1 MKSVTYKYL
10 FLLAWYSFS
19 LSFVIAQNEPIT
31 TGKSSFLMPTDTSK
45 KNSHLYVLVDSNKLA
60 NRLLFYPITFSSY
73 NDETEHKLVSQNNQ
87 MRDFNKHLYLFFL
100 VFILLLIVFS
110 RFFPYQFKLQL
121 FGFFNRSD
129 QREMLAGSTGWIEG
143 EKIFPLL
150 VTVLFIATWIVQPL
164 LNLWVFETAHLIV
177 VLVSFF
183 LLLIIFLLNR
193 LFQIIFSHI
202 LAFEFAMEY
211 FTKSSFNSLFI
222 LALIGFPLFTIFH
235 SLAPY
240 EYFISPFN
248 TLLIIGMLYIIRSI
262 KSILTCLRFELR
274 QIIYLIIYLCAFE
287 IPILIIGLKWV
298 SEKVII

>member
-1 MKSVTYKYL
+1 MKGVTYKYMLLFVGYFLSL
-10 FLLAWYSFS
+10 FL
-19 LSFVIAQNEPIT
+19 VNAQNEPIPT
-31 TGKSSFLMPTDTSK
+31 VKNSFVMPDTAK
-45 KNSHLYVLVDSNKLA
+45 KNPLLYVLVDSNKLA
-60 NRLLFYPITFSSY
+60 NRLLFYPVTFAD
-73 NDETEHKLVSQNNQ
+73 NNEEETHDLKPQNIQ
-87 MRDFNKHLYLFFL
+87 MRELNKHLYLFFM

-150 VTVLFIATWIVQPL
+150 VTILFIATWIVQPL
-164 LNLWVFETAHLIV
+164 LNIWVFETAYLIV
-177 VLVSFF
+177 IFVSFF
-183 LLLIIFLLNR
+183 ILLIIFLLNR
-193 LFQIIFSHI
+193 LFQIIFSYV

-222 LALIGFPLFTIFH
+222 LAIIGFPLFTILH
-235 SLAPY
+235 SLAPNQ
-240 EYFISPFN
+240 EFINPFN

-287 IPILIIGLKWV
+287 IPILIISLKWI